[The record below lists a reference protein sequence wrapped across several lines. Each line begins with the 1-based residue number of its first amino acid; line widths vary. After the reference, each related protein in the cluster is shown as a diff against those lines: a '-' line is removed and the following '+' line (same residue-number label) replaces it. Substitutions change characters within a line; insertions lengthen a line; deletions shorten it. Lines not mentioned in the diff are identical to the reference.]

1 MSNILIVEDSPTQAE
16 RLASVLESRGHAVVV
31 ATSSE
36 AALDLWPGSSFDLV
50 ISDVVM
56 PGVSGYELCKKI
68 KASPESTVPVMLL
81 TSLNEPMDIIRGLEC
96 GADNF
101 ITKPYRD
108 DHLIERTDRILEHR
122 RLRVGERIGVG
133 IEIMFLGRR
142 FTISSEKE
150 QILDLLLSSFEDTVR
165 ANQELQTKE
174 RDLAAAKAQLETYAR
189 TLEERVTQRSREL
202 EEANQQLRQAQ
213 KMEAIGRLTGGIAH
227 DFNNLLG
234 VITTNLDLLI
244 ERIESDIESA
254 ELAREALGGA
264 LRGAELT
271 QRMLAFARKQ
281 PLHPMPVDLNE
292 LLPGMA
298 TILKRTLGAHIN
310 VEIVP
315 GEALWPALCD
325 RSQVEDAILN
335 LSINARDA
343 MPDGGRL
350 MVETTNI
357 HLDED
362 YTRIQDN
369 LAAGDYVMLA
379 VSDTGTGMSP
389 DVIERAFEPF
399 FSTKPTGRGTGLGLS
414 MVYGFAKQSGGHVKI
429 YSELGHGTTVRL
441 YLPRAVDKAP
451 VPNSN
456 TERSAQPRGHE
467 TILVVED
474 DPNLRLVVVRLLRGL
489 GYVVREAENAAG
501 ALTVLAADPEIAL
514 LFTDVVMP
522 GGMTGLELAS
532 AALDQRSDLKVLL
545 TSGYSES
552 FVANGNGG
560 LEGVFLITKPY
571 RKQDLAAKLRE
582 ILDAGRK
589 VRG

>member
-16 RLASVLESRGHAVVV
+16 RLVSVLESRGHAVAV

-36 AALDLWPGSSFDLV
+36 AALDLWPSSSFDLV
-50 ISDVVM
+50 ISDIVM

-68 KASPESTVPVMLL
+68 KTSPGGANVPVMLL
-81 TSLNEPMDIIRGLEC
+81 TALNEPMDIIRGLEC

-122 RLRVGERIGVG
+122 KLRGAERVGLG
-133 IEIMFLGRR
+133 IEIVFLGKR
-142 FTISSEKE
+142 FTISSGKE

-165 ANQELQTKE
+165 TNQELQTKE
-174 RDLAAAKAQLETYAR
+174 RELGAAKAELETYAR
-189 TLEERVTQRSREL
+189 TLEDRVTQRSREL

-244 ERIESDIESA
+244 ERIERDTEST

-281 PLHPMPVDLNE
+281 PLQPKPVDLNE

-298 TILKRTLGAHIN
+298 TILKRTLGGNIE
-310 VEIVP
+310 VEVIP

-350 MVETTNI
+350 IVETANTR
-357 HLDED
+357 LDED
-362 YTRIQDN
+362 YTRAQDN
-369 LAAGDYVMLA
+369 LASGDYIMLA

-389 DVIERAFEPF
+389 EIIERAFEPF

-414 MVYGFAKQSGGHVKI
+414 MIYGFAKQSGGHVKI

-441 YLPRAVDKAP
+441 YLPRAMDRASAAP
-451 VPNSN
+451 DGTSVR
-456 TERSAQPRGHE
+456 TAQPRGHE

-474 DPNLRLVVVRLLRGL
+474 DPNLRLVVIRLLRGL
-489 GYVVREAENAAG
+489 GYLVREAENAET
-501 ALTVLAADPEIAL
+501 ALAVLAADPEIAL
-514 LFTDVVMP
+514 LFTDIVMP
-522 GGMTGLELAS
+522 GGMTGLDLAM
-532 AALDQRSDLKVLL
+532 AALERRSDLKVLL

-552 FVANGNGG
+552 FVTNGNGG
-560 LEGVFLITKPY
+560 LQGVFLVSKPY
-571 RKQDLAAKLRE
+571 RKQDLAARLRE
-582 ILDAGRK
+582 ILDGGPRA
-589 VRG
+589 